1 MCVVK
6 KDRKKELHWG
16 SSSEG
21 LNALLVVRCA
31 DCSYTFW
38 KNETSG
44 LASCEDSEGSSDKS
58 SPSPSRGVGASAPQL
73 QAKKRAKKL
82 FFYIYHNN
90 INNKKSQIKSDTC
103 YYPYIC
109 LQWFLV
115 EPQLPQGWIIQIGK
129 TFFPYR
135 YILYISKGL

>member
-1 MCVVK
+1 MCVVVVVK

-73 QAKKRAKKL
+73 QAKKGKKFVSL
-82 FFYIYHNN
+82 YIYMYYHNN
-90 INNKKSQIKSDTC
+90 SNNNKKSRKSKVIRAVI
-103 YYPYIC
+103 PPISC

-129 TFFPYR
+129 TFFP
-135 YILYISKGL
+135 